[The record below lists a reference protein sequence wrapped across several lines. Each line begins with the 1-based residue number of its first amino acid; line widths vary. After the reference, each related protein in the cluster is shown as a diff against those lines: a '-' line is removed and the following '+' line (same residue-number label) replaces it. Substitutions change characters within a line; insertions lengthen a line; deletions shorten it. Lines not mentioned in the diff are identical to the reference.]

1 MYILLIAVIYLAFVS
16 LGLPDSVL
24 GSAWPAMYG
33 SFSVPLSAA
42 GVISMITSGCTILS
56 SLFSERLIRRFRVRN
71 ILLVSILMTAGAMFG
86 FSFARAFWVLCLF
99 AVPYGLGAGAVDA
112 SLNHYVAA
120 HYSARHM
127 NWLHCFWGVG
137 TIVSPYVVS
146 LALTHSGWQSGY
158 RVVGFIQLGIALI
171 VALSSP
177 LWKKQASSSGSE
189 KESGTVIGIK
199 GALRIPGV
207 LPLLFGFFCYCAA
220 ESTVMLWASSYLI
233 QAHQFSTERAAA
245 LGSLFFIGLTAGR
258 FLAGF
263 IPSRVTDFVRIQTG
277 SAVAF
282 ISAAVLCIPG
292 LPSPA
297 VIAGLILIGFGCAP
311 IYPGIIHNTPFQF
324 GQENAK
330 AVIGI
335 QMASAYVGSTFVP
348 PLFGLLAERIGAD
361 YLPLFAAVF
370 LILMSLFIALSLQLT
385 KWSASEIQ

>member
-1 MYILLIAVIYLAFVS
+1 MYILLLAVIYLAFVS

-86 FSFARAFWVLCLF
+86 FSFARTFWVLCLF
-99 AVPYGLGAGAVDA
+99 AIPYGLGAGAVDA

-137 TIVSPYVVS
+137 TIVSPYIVS

-177 LWKKQASSSGSE
+177 LWKKQTASGSD
-189 KESGTVIGIK
+189 KESGAVIGIK

-233 QAHQFSTERAAA
+233 QAHQFSTEQAAA

-263 IPSRVTDFVRIQTG
+263 IPSRVTDFVRIQAG

-282 ISAAVLCIPG
+282 VSATVLCIPG
-292 LPSPA
+292 LPSPV
-297 VIAGLILIGFGCAP
+297 VIAGLILVGFGCAP

-330 AVIGI
+330 AIIGI

-370 LILMSLFIALSLQLT
+370 LILMSLFIALSAQLT
-385 KWSASEIQ
+385 KWSASEIH

>member
-1 MYILLIAVIYLAFVS
+1 MYILLLAVIYLAFVS

-177 LWKKQASSSGSE
+177 LWKKQASSGFE
-189 KESGTVIGIK
+189 KESGNVIGIK
-199 GALRIPGV
+199 GALRISGV

-282 ISAAVLCIPG
+282 VSAAVLCIPG

-297 VIAGLILIGFGCAP
+297 AIAGLILIGFGCAP

-330 AVIGI
+330 AIIGI

-370 LILMSLFIALSLQLT
+370 LILMSLFIALSAQLT